1 MKKTITTTTTAKT
14 AKTAEKA
21 TKAPAKKAPAKK
33 APAKKPVQEKA
44 KKVTFSERRDLL
56 MKDIELKSNIQFETE
71 TTAINKIDSAM
82 LLHDN
87 AIMLTL
93 VSEETKKASRILE
106 IWIHAKRNDLC
117 ISKRLFDSVAD
128 STPEVAKYREYI
140 DGNAKSSKY
149 VLKLADDTIT
159 KEFTNLLIKAL

>member
-1 MKKTITTTTTAKT
+1 MKTTKTTTKTTTTT
-14 AKTAEKA
+14 KTAEKA

-33 APAKKPVQEKA
+33 SAPKPAQEKA

-56 MKDIELKSNIQFETE
+56 MKDIKLKSNIQFETE

-140 DGNAKSSKY
+140 DSNAKSSKY

-159 KEFTNLLIKAL
+159 KEFTNLLIKSL

>member
-1 MKKTITTTTTAKT
+1 MNET
-14 AKTAEKA
+14 KA
-21 TKAPAKKAPAKK
+21 TKATKATEKKATKATGKKAPAKK
-33 APAKKPVQEKA
+33 SAPKPAQEKA

-56 MKDIELKSNIQFETE
+56 MKDIKLKSNIQFETE

-140 DGNAKSSKY
+140 DSNAKSSKY
-149 VLKLADDTIT
+149 VLKLADDAIT
-159 KEFTNLLIKAL
+159 KEFTNLLIKSL